1 MRDPIDNDDKK
12 SSINLI
18 DFKKVY
24 SKKLIS
30 SKIANTYVKKF
41 NKQHSNT
48 NNQLNLLRDK
58 IEFNND
64 MSFLTNENLKQSDTD
79 FVHEKWY
86 FDAFKNWNI

>member
-48 NNQLNLLRDK
+48 NNQLNLLRNK

-64 MSFLTNENLKQSDTD
+64 MSFLTNENSKQSDTD
-79 FVHEKWY
+79 FVLEKWY
-86 FDAFKNWNI
+86 FDAIKNWNI